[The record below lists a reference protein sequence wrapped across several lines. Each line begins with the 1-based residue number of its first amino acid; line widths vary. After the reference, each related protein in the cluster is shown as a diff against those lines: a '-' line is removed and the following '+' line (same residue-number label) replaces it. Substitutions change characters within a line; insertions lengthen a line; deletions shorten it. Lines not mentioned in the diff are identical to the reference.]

1 MTRNPIMKRNPM
13 GSPNRNGRHLNTVQ
27 SESEP
32 RVIPMPLP
40 PERKIRYRVDRP
52 MLCLAFRDN
61 HHAAVTIQAGK
72 VFEVVGPAQDDRFV
86 IVDIGGEQF
95 LVFCSDLTDYGKLVP
110 DTKVSRS
117 PRDRVS

>member
-1 MTRNPIMKRNPM
+1 MKRNLMEIP
-13 GSPNRNGRHLNTVQ
+13 SKNGRRLNTVDAG
-27 SESEP
+27 SEA

-40 PERKIRYRVDRP
+40 TERKMRYRVDRP

-86 IVDIGGEQF
+86 VVDIGGEQF
-95 LVFCSDLTDYGKLVP
+95 LVFVSDLTDYGKPVS

-117 PRDRVS
+117 PRDRAS

>member
-1 MTRNPIMKRNPM
+1 MKRNLM
-13 GSPNRNGRHLNTVQ
+13 GSLSRNGRQLNTVQ

-40 PERKIRYRVDRP
+40 PDRKPRYRVDRP

-61 HHAAVTIQAGK
+61 HHAAVTIKAGK

-86 IVDIGGEQF
+86 VVDIDGEQF
-95 LVFCSDLTDYGKLVP
+95 LVFVSDLEDYGKPVP
-110 DTKVSRS
+110 DTKISRS
-117 PRDRVS
+117 PRVRAS